1 MPDMSERYL
10 PEHVDP
16 YRFAEQSLQLRG
28 LVKIT
33 DMPRLAGSLISA
45 DGAVMVDLQFG
56 KDEQGLTYLKG
67 KIDAKLALE
76 CQRCMQ
82 PFIYEIIP
90 DFALG
95 IVTTLDEANALPSHY
110 EPVLTKD
117 GQLALRELIE
127 DELILNLP
135 IIPKHNA
142 DGCKIQLPKADIA
155 AIDKRENPFHVLEAL
170 KERKK

>member
-1 MPDMSERYL
+1 MSERYI

-16 YRFAEQSLQLRG
+16 YRFAEQSLQLHG

-33 DMPRLAGSLISA
+33 DMPRLGMSLQST
-45 DGAVMVDLQFG
+45 DGNVTVDLRFG

-67 KIDAKLALE
+67 KIEAKLALQ
-76 CQRCMQ
+76 CQRCME
-82 PFIYEIIP
+82 PYIYEIIP

-110 EPVLTKD
+110 EPVLTKE
-117 GQLALRELIE
+117 GALALRELIE

-135 IIPKHNA
+135 IIPKHA
-142 DGCKIQLPKADIA
+142 ECKIQLPMAEE
-155 AIDKRENPFHVLEAL
+155 DKRENPFQMLEAL